1 MTHDDGAVR
10 RVEGVTGRFALT
22 FDDGPDPVFTPQVLD
37 TLARHDAR
45 ATFFMLRPSVLAHR
59 ALARRVLEG
68 GHEIGNHGDLHLPP
82 LLIPRALLARELER
96 GERAIVEATGVTPCF
111 FRPAFGVIRRSQT
124 GWLFWSRGYHTVTG
138 DVYPA
143 DPDRPGV
150 DVITRRVTERLGA
163 GSILILHDGCAWVR
177 MDRSQT
183 VAALDRILTWAG
195 ERGLRGVTVGEL
207 MAAEKPAVGC
217 RGCLRE

>member
-1 MTHDDGAVR
+1 MIPDGAVR
-10 RVEGVTGRFALT
+10 RVEGVAGRFALT

-37 TLARHDAR
+37 TLARHSAR
-45 ATFFMLRPSVLAHR
+45 ATFFMLRPSVLAHP
-59 ALARRVLEG
+59 ALARRVRES

-82 LLIPRALLARELER
+82 PLIPRVLLARELER
-96 GERAIVEATGVTPCF
+96 GERAIVDTTGVRPRF

-124 GWLFWSRGYHTVTG
+124 GWLRSRRYETVTG

-143 DPDRPGV
+143 DPDRPGTE
-150 DVITRRVTERLGA
+150 VITRRVTGRLGS

-183 VAALDRILTWAG
+183 VAALDRILSWAG
-195 ERGLRGVTVGEL
+195 ERGLSGVTVGEL
-207 MAAEKPAVGC
+207 MAAAPPPVVC
-217 RGCLRE
+217 RGGLRE